1 MNPDV
6 ERAVLSCQRL
16 PSLPAVALE
25 ILQLCRSPDVDLRK
39 LVAALG
45 KDPALAARVLRAANT
60 AAVARGQVSTLQKA
74 VMLLGSNTVLSL
86 CLSFSLLKSRRS
98 DQEGGFDHKL
108 FWQRALYSA
117 IGARAAAERDD
128 GDGEEAFLGGL
139 LQDLGMLA
147 LAAAI
152 PSTYG
157 PIARAARGNHGR
169 LADLEAEK
177 LGVTHAEVGAL
188 LGRRWNLP
196 DRLEEAVLRSH
207 ALPERPPPQRALA
220 EWVQLSGEIADVWV
234 QENPASSIA
243 AALEAARALGLDRD
257 SVSILLARMGR
268 LAIDV
273 ASDFDVQLGGDGE
286 IERVLDQANEALA
299 RLCPGAEPAAAV
311 AS

>member
-1 MNPDV
+1 LNADV
-6 ERAVLSCQRL
+6 ERAVLSCPRL

-25 ILQLCRSPDVDLRK
+25 ILQLCRSPDVDFRR

-45 KDPALAARVLRAANT
+45 KDPAIAARVLRAANT

-86 CLSFSLLKSRRS
+86 CLSFSLLKNRRG
-98 DQEGGFDHKL
+98 DQEGGFDHKA

-117 IGARAAAERDD
+117 IGARALAEREG

-147 LAAAI
+147 LAAAL
-152 PSTYG
+152 PAYG

-169 LADLEAEK
+169 LTDLETEK
-177 LGVTHAEVGAL
+177 LGATHAEVGAL
-188 LGRRWNLP
+188 LGRRWCLP
-196 DRLEEAVLRSH
+196 ERLQDAVLRSH
-207 ALPERPPPQRALA
+207 ALPATPPERRGLA

-234 QENPASSIA
+234 APSPGNAIA
-243 AALEAARALGLDRD
+243 AALDAARALGLDRD
-257 SVSILLARMGR
+257 VFSSLLARMGV
-268 LAIDV
+268 LALDV
-273 ASDFDVQLGGDGE
+273 ASDFDVQMGGDE
-286 IERVLDQANEALA
+286 EVQRVLDQANRALA
-299 RLCPGAEPAAAV
+299 RLCPGADAAALA